1 MRTTVSCLILT
12 LAPAVGVV
20 VPAEEP
26 KAPQAG
32 AAVQVLLEEAGRLLG
47 EKKPEQ
53 ALATAER
60 ALDAAARSD
69 VAGRAHALR
78 IRARSLETLER
89 FEDSLAAWRET
100 AGLWEQLEAGPER
113 IEALCAQALIVARGD
128 PEAAAPL
135 VETAVSLASE
145 ERTRPL
151 AAAAALNA
159 AADRARRQSQLLS
172 AQRLSASA
180 LAIGETI
187 APDSLDVATSLHILG
202 GVAGGRGDPQAA
214 RDYYQRALAIRE
226 RLAPGSL
233 DVARSLNGLG
243 NTAWSRGDLQAAR
256 DLNQRA
262 LAIQEKVAPDSLD
275 VAVSLT
281 NLGGIA
287 GNQGDLE
294 AARDY
299 TQRALTIQEK
309 AAPGSLE
316 VARSLTSLGSVAW
329 FQGDLDAALDLYRRA
344 LAIQE
349 ILAPGSLDVARSLL
363 SLGNVLYT
371 RGELEPARDYYLGAL
386 AIREK
391 IAPGS
396 PDVAITLTNLGNV
409 AGDRGDQEAAQD
421 YYQSAL
427 AIHEKLAPGSL
438 SVAACLSN
446 LGIVALDRGD
456 LDAARDYGQRALAI
470 KEKLAPDSLDVAI
483 TLTNLGNVARARG
496 DMDAA
501 WGHYQRALAIQEKHA
516 PGSLDVAASL
526 GNLGTVASSR
536 GDSKAAHTY
545 LTLALAIQEKAAPG
559 SLDVATTLSHL
570 GTTAGDG
577 GDLEAARAYHERA
590 LAIRENLAPGS
601 LAVAASLRDLGRIA
615 GTRGDLAAAE
625 DSLARAWSLV
635 HGERRGVAGD
645 EAGRAFSAV
654 NAGYAAELVQ
664 VRLERG
670 RSVAAFETL
679 EQGRAQGLLQLVS
692 ERGLGQAGVDPD
704 LWGRYEA
711 AEKSFQKAGRDLAL
725 VGEQEAQ
732 IEQEV
737 AGTAG
742 PGGDTSVRAARQAD
756 LSTAKKASEAALSA
770 YTEARMEQERLL
782 GEVRR
787 SVPGLQP
794 RSFSFEEARRAL
806 PAGSVFVTWL
816 VGAKASSVFVIPADP
831 KRKVEA
837 TAIPL
842 GETQLAAKV
851 ATLREKIIPGDIA
864 GPAVVSASHALFEAL
879 FPAEARSAMA
889 EARRVILS
897 PDGPLWDLPFAALA
911 TRPSG
916 APSWLGLDKPL
927 SFTPSLTLL
936 ALEREGAGPS
946 TTVRRDVLVVGN
958 PVFARTAA
966 PKPKPKAAGAAASPA
981 PPVALRGERS
991 LLVAGGSPPPPLPDS
1006 AREARRIAAL
1016 YGAEPMI
1023 GEAAT
1028 ERAVRGKLPGAEVVH
1043 LATHGYFHPRLA
1055 MSSGVLLTPPTVEPA
1070 AGATDDDGALQ
1081 AWEFGKTLPLRAQLV
1096 VLSGCE
1102 TGRGDEVRGEGLV
1115 GLTRALQGAGARSV
1129 VATHWKVADRSTARL
1144 MVSFHE
1150 ALRGGLAKDEAL
1162 RQAMAKIAGH
1172 DATGSPFYWA
1182 GFFLTGDADRPL
1194 ALER

>member
-1 MRTTVSCLILT
+1 MPRRFFQQTTIVSCWILA
-12 LAPAVGVV
+12 LAPSAGAV
-20 VPAEEP
+20 VPVEEP
-26 KAPQAG
+26 EAPQAG
-32 AAVQVLLEEAGRLLG
+32 AAAQVLLEEAGRLLG

-53 ALATAER
+53 ALAAAEHAR
-60 ALDAAARSD
+60 DAAGRSD
-69 VAGRAHALR
+69 AAGQAHARR
-78 IRARSLETLER
+78 IRARSLEALER

-113 IEALCAQALIVARGD
+113 IEALCAQALIVGRGD

-135 VETAVSLASE
+135 VESAVSLASQE
-145 ERTRPL
+145 KTRPL

-159 AADRARRQSQLLS
+159 AAERARRLSQLLS
-172 AQRLSASA
+172 AQRFSASA
-180 LAIGETI
+180 LAIGEKS
-187 APDSLDVATSLHILG
+187 APDSLDVATSLHNLG
-202 GVAGGRGDPQAA
+202 SVAGGRGDPEAA

-233 DVARSLNGLG
+233 DVARSFNGVG
-243 NTAWSRGDLQAAR
+243 NAAWSQGDLEAAR
-256 DLNQRA
+256 DFNQRA

-275 VAVSLT
+275 VATSLT

-309 AAPGSLE
+309 VAPGSLE

-329 FQGDLDAALDLYRRA
+329 FQGDLDAAWALYRRA

-349 ILAPGSLDVARSLL
+349 KIAPGSLDVARSLL
-363 SLGNVLYT
+363 SLGNVIYT
-371 RGELEPARDYYLGAL
+371 RGDLEGARDYYLGAL

-391 IAPGS
+391 LAPGS
-396 PDVAITLTNLGNV
+396 PDVAISLTNLGNV
-409 AGDRGDQEAAQD
+409 AGEQGDQEAARD
-421 YYQSAL
+421 YYQRAL
-427 AIHEKLAPGSL
+427 AIHERLAPGSL

-446 LGIVALDRGD
+446 LGIVAFDRGD
-456 LDAARDYGQRALAI
+456 LDAARDYNQRALAI

-483 TLTNLGNVARARG
+483 TLTNLGDVARARG
-496 DMDAA
+496 DLDAA
-501 WGHYQRALAIQEKHA
+501 WGHYQRALAIQEKIA

-526 GNLGTVASSR
+526 GSLGTVAASR
-536 GDSKAAHTY
+536 GDLKAAHEY
-545 LTLALAIQEKAAPG
+545 LTLALATQEKAAPG
-559 SLDVATTLSHL
+559 SLDLATTLSHL
-570 GTTAGDG
+570 GTAAADG

-590 LAIRENLAPGS
+590 LGIREHLAPGS
-601 LAVAASLRDLGRIA
+601 LAVAASLRDLGSIA
-615 GTRGDLAAAE
+615 STRGDLAAAE
-625 DSLARAWSLV
+625 DSLARAWTIV

-645 EAGRAFSAV
+645 EAGRAFSAA
-654 NAGYAAELVQ
+654 NASYAAELVR

-670 RSVAAFETL
+670 RSLAAFETL
-679 EQGRAQGLLQLVS
+679 EEGRAQGLLQLVS
-692 ERGLGQAGVDPD
+692 ERGLGRAGVDPD
-704 LWGRYEA
+704 VWDRFLA
-711 AEKSFQKAGRDLAL
+711 AEKRLQKAGKDLSLAR
-725 VGEQEAQ
+725 EEAAQ
-732 IEQEV
+732 RGQEV
-737 AGTAG
+737 AGT
-742 PGGDTSVRAARQAD
+742 
-756 LSTAKKASEAALSA
+756 ALSA
-770 YTEARMEQERLL
+770 YTEARLEQERLL

-806 PAGSVFVTWL
+806 PSGSVFVTWL
-816 VGAKASSVFVIPADP
+816 VGEKGSSVFVIPADP
-831 KRKVEA
+831 EREVEA
-837 TAIPL
+837 RAIPL
-842 GETQLAAKV
+842 GAAQLARQV
-851 ATLREKIIPGDIA
+851 ATLREKMVPGDIA
-864 GPAVVSASHALFEAL
+864 GPAVVSASRALFEAL
-879 FPAEARSAMA
+879 FPAEARSAIA
-889 EARRVILS
+889 AARRVVLS

-916 APSWLGLDKPL
+916 DPSWLGLNKPL

-946 TTVRRDVLVVGN
+946 SSVGREVLVVGN
-958 PVFARTAA
+958 PVFVRTAA
-966 PKPKPKAAGAAASPA
+966 PKPKAAGAAASSAAGPA
-981 PPVALRGERS
+981 PAANLSPPVALRGERS

-1028 ERAVRGKLPGAEVVH
+1028 ERAVRGEISGAAVVH

-1055 MSSGVLLTPPTVEPA
+1055 MSSGVLLTPPTTEPA

-1102 TGRGDEVRGEGLV
+1102 TGRGDEARGEGLV

-1144 MVSFHE
+1144 MVAFHE
-1150 ALRGGLAKDEAL
+1150 ALRAGLAKDEAL
-1162 RQAMAKIAGH
+1162 RQAMAKIAQH
-1172 DATGSPFYWA
+1172 DATSSPFYWA
-1182 GFFLTGDADRPL
+1182 AFFLTGDADRPL
-1194 ALER
+1194 ALAK